1 MQSLFLK
8 GTEFTPEF
16 NYEVENFTIEI
27 SGESNIEKNNPFY
40 ISITEFISTIELAK
54 PMRLNIEFKFSSICR
69 SSKRGLLF
77 FLLRLKELQ
86 VHCKTDIR
94 INWHYPPKNSLVKI
108 IGEDLEYM
116 VMIPINT
123 IESVITEVQEEEL
136 VTAL

>member
-40 ISITEFISTIELAK
+40 TSITELISTIELAK
-54 PMRLNIEFKFSSICR
+54 PMRLNIEFKLSSICR
-69 SSKRGLLF
+69 LSKRGLLF

-86 VHCKTDIR
+86 VHCKTDVR
-94 INWHYPPKNSLVKI
+94 INWHYSPENSLVKI

-123 IESVITEVQEEEL
+123 IESVITEIPEEEL
-136 VTAL
+136 VASL